1 MSNGRQLNKLFGAQI
16 KMMFR
21 EKQVWFWNLFFPIIL
36 MVLFMV
42 IFGGGSSGGSFY
54 AKIAVVKTQANA
66 TSDRLEGQLRQIP
79 VFEWKSEQP
88 VSKEQADTWIKDKD
102 VDAVILLPETEDAK
116 TLELVVNKENER
128 SASTQA
134 IAGILG
140 QFIHQANYDVAGVQ
154 PTYDLKTSAVSNGS
168 EDLSYVDFLLT
179 GMIALSVAQGGL
191 FGMVDMVEM
200 RRKGLLKR
208 LRMTPVRMGLYGLG
222 GMMVRFVLGIIQIVI
237 LTAVGVFGFG
247 ANLHVDIPTL
257 VVAFVVGAL
266 TFNAIGYL
274 FSSFSKTME
283 AYMGI
288 ANIASFL
295 MMFLS
300 GIFFPTSG
308 MPEWLQPVTQAI
320 PLTYFVNGMRDGM
333 VYGSG
338 ILTGEFWTGV
348 GILVLWGAVAF
359 GIGSTI
365 YRKGKVEVR

>member
-1 MSNGRQLNKLFGAQI
+1 VSNGKQLGKLFGAQI

-42 IFGGGSSGGSFY
+42 IFGGGGGSGSY
-54 AKIAVVKTQANA
+54 SAKIAVVKTSANGTA
-66 TSDRLEGQLRQIP
+66 DSLEAQLRHIP

-102 VDAVILLPETEDAK
+102 VDAVIILPETEDKK
-116 TLELVVNKENER
+116 TLELVVNKENEKN
-128 SASTQA
+128 ASTQA

-140 QFIHQANYDVAGVQ
+140 QFIQQANYEVAGVQ
-154 PTYDLKTSAVSNGS
+154 PTYVLKTSAVSNGS
-168 EDLSYVDFLLT
+168 EDLSYVDFLMT

-208 LRMTPVRMGLYGLG
+208 LRMTPVKMGLFGLG
-222 GMMVRFVLGIIQIVI
+222 GMMVRFVLGIVQIVF
-237 LTAVGVFGFG
+237 LAVIGVLGFG

-257 VVAFVVGAL
+257 LIAFVVGAL
-266 TFNAIGYL
+266 SFNAIGYL
-274 FSSFSKTME
+274 FSSFSKSIE
-283 AYMGI
+283 AYMGM

-308 MPEWLQPVTQAI
+308 MPEWLQPVTQVI

-348 GILVLWGAVAF
+348 GILVLWGAFAF
-359 GIGSTI
+359 GIGSMI
-365 YRKGKVEVR
+365 YRKGKVEAR